1 MQSRRAFLATMAA
14 SAIVANVS
22 PAVARDLL
30 DLDWADLIPEGDT
43 GQLMEQLRGLG
54 VVQHNQLSTGFE
66 QLEASGVT
74 DAFDGK
80 TVRLPGFVVPLDFS
94 ASGVTEFILA
104 PFVGACIHV
113 PPPPANQLVLV
124 SAKKPYVMKDM
135 FDPVEVTGVFGTSS
149 NQTELAEI
157 GYTIMSAKVRLHR
170 P

>member
-1 MQSRRAFLATMAA
+1 MLSRRSFLAKMAA
-14 SAIVANVS
+14 MTLIAKAS
-22 PAVARDLL
+22 PAMSRSVLE
-30 DLDWADLIPEGDT
+30 LDWADLIPAGDT
-43 GQLMEQLRGLG
+43 GTLMQELRELG
-54 VVQHNQLSTGFE
+54 VVQHDQLSTGFE
-66 QLEASGVT
+66 QAEASGVT
-74 DAFDGK
+74 EAFDGK

-124 SAKKPYVMKDM
+124 SAKKPYAMKDM

-149 NQTELAEI
+149 TSTELAEI
-157 GYTIMSAKVRLHR
+157 GYTMMSAKVRDYR